1 MKEKGKDHLRIGCA
15 AAFWGDTN
23 TAAYQ
28 LVRHGDIDYLVF
40 DYLAEITMSILAKAR
55 EKDPGHG
62 YATDFVDRVMTPLL
76 AEIAER
82 QIKVIS
88 NAGGVNPRA
97 CAQVLQERVDAA
109 GLNLKIAVIE
119 GDDLMPDLA
128 QWRQRQVQEMFDARA
143 FPDALT
149 SMNAYLGATPI
160 RDALRAGADI
170 VITGRIV
177 DSALTLGPLMHEF
190 DWASDDYDRLAA
202 GSLAGHL
209 IECGAQCTGG
219 NFTDWES
226 IPGYENMGFP
236 IAECRADGQIVLCKP
251 EKTGGRVTVHTVAE
265 QLVYEIGDP
274 ASYLLP
280 DVICDLR
287 AVTLTQIDADRV
299 LVQGARGRAPSGQ
312 YKVCATYRDGYR
324 VSASFML
331 AGREARA
338 KGQRS
343 AEAILKKVRHVLTTR
358 GAPDFD
364 ETLIEL
370 LGSEWT
376 YGPHGHQQ
384 DSREVIVRI
393 SARHRLREALL
404 FLASEIAQ
412 AATGMAP
419 GITGIIGGR
428 PKVAPVIRLY
438 SFLAD
443 VEHIHP
449 SYTIGATTTA
459 THLPQ
464 ARASAVPPAALPLGA
479 TAEVVND
486 GVSVPLITLALARSG
501 DKGNHSNIGVIARHP
516 AYLPYLR
523 AALSETAVAAYLQH
537 LLDGPHS
544 RVTRYELPGLHAFN
558 FLLENALGGGGI
570 ASLRSDPQGKAYAQQ
585 LLDMPVSIPRALLQP
600 GESA

>member
-1 MKEKGKDHLRIGCA
+1 MKEKDKEHLRIGCA

-40 DYLAEITMSILAKAR
+40 DYLAEITMSILAQAR
-55 EKDPGHG
+55 AKDPRLG
-62 YATDFVDRVMTPLL
+62 YATDFIDRVMTPLL
-76 AEIAER
+76 PEIAER
-82 QIKVIS
+82 GIKVIS
-88 NAGGVNPRA
+88 NAGGIHPRA
-97 CAQVLQERVDAA
+97 CADALQERIDAA
-109 GLNLKIAVIE
+109 GLTLKIAVVD

-128 QWRQRQVQEMFDARA
+128 QWRQRDIREMFDARP
-143 FPDALT
+143 FPDELT
-149 SMNAYLGATPI
+149 SMNAYLGATPV
-160 RDALRAGADI
+160 RDALDAGADI

-177 DSALTLGPLMHEF
+177 DSALTLGPLLHEF
-190 DWASDDYDRLAA
+190 NWASDDYDRLAA
-202 GSLAGHL
+202 GALAGHL

-236 IAECRADGQIVLCKP
+236 IAECRADGQVIICKP
-251 EKTGGRVTVHTVAE
+251 NKTGGRVTVHTVAE

-287 AVTLTQIDADRV
+287 AVTLTQVDSDRV

-376 YGPHGHQQ
+376 YGPHGQQQ

-419 GITGIIGGR
+419 GITGIVGGR

-443 VEHIHP
+443 AADIHP
-449 SYTIGATTTA
+449 RYSIGTLTQSSDLAAPPKVATPPIPMLA
-459 THLPQ
+459 G
-464 ARASAVPPAALPLGA
+464 ASIAASAD
-479 TAEVVND
+479 T
-486 GVSVPLITLALARSG
+486 VSVPLIRLALARSG
-501 DKGNHSNIGVIARHP
+501 DKGNHSNIGVIARQP
-516 AYLPYLR
+516 DYLPYLR
-523 AALSETAVAAYLQH
+523 AALSEAAVTAYLQH
-537 LLDGPHS
+537 LLDGAHS

-570 ASLRSDPQGKAYAQQ
+570 ASLRADPQGKAYAQQ
-585 LLDMPVSIPRALLQP
+585 LLDMPILIPRSLLP
-600 GESA
+600 SGEPA